1 MVQKT
6 KTNKNK
12 HTTQNVLD
20 STMRKQTQEEFGDTK
35 GAIRIRITD
44 NTMAKRKKYERINND
59 LQNIHIKLKIE

>member
-1 MVQKT
+1 
-6 KTNKNK
+6 
-12 HTTQNVLD
+12 
-20 STMRKQTQEEFGDTK
+20 MRKQTQEEFGDTK